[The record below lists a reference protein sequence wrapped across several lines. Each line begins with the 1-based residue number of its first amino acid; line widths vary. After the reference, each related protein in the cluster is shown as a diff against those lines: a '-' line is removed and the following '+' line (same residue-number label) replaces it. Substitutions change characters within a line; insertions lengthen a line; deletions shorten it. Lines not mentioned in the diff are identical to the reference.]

1 MKELV
6 EYIVTALV
14 DEPEAVQVTEERRG
28 ESVLLRVRVAEGE
41 TGKVIGRQ
49 GRVIQAI
56 RALVKVAAVREG
68 VHADLQLDRS
78 PEETRQP

>member
-14 DEPEAVQVTEERRG
+14 DEPEAVEVTEERRG
-28 ESVLLRVRVAEGE
+28 DSVLLRIKVADGE

-49 GRVIQAI
+49 GRIIQAI

-68 VHADLQLDRS
+68 VRADLQLDRPAQVAT
-78 PEETRQP
+78 PE

>member
-6 EYIVTALV
+6 EYIVSALV
-14 DEPEAVQVTEERRG
+14 DEPEAVQITEERHG
-28 ESVLLRVRVAEGE
+28 DSVVVRVRVAQAE

-56 RALVKVAAVREG
+56 RSLVKVAAVREG
-68 VHADLQLDRS
+68 VHADVQLDRS
-78 PEETRQP
+78 AEEGR

>member
-6 EYIVTALV
+6 EYIVSALV
-14 DEPEAVQVTEERRG
+14 DEPEAVQVTEERHG
-28 ESVLLRVRVAEGE
+28 DSVVVRVRVAQGE

-56 RALVKVAAVREG
+56 RSLVKVAAVREG
-68 VHADLQLDRS
+68 VHADVQLDRS
-78 PEETRQP
+78 AEEGR

>member
-14 DEPEAVQVTEERRG
+14 DEPDAVQVIEERRG
-28 ESVLLRVRVAEGE
+28 DNVLLRVKVAEGE

-68 VHADLQLDRS
+68 VRADLQLDR
-78 PEETRQP
+78 PAEGER

>member
-6 EYIVTALV
+6 EYIVSALV
-14 DEPEAVQVTEERRG
+14 DEPEAVQITEERHG
-28 ESVLLRVRVAEGE
+28 DSVVVRVRVAQGE

-56 RALVKVAAVREG
+56 RSLVKVAAGREG
-68 VHADLQLDRS
+68 VHADVQLDRS
-78 PEETRQP
+78 AEEGR

>member
-6 EYIVTALV
+6 EYIVSALV
-14 DEPEAVQVTEERRG
+14 DEPEAVQITEERHG
-28 ESVLLRVRVAEGE
+28 DSVVVRVRVAQGE

-56 RALVKVAAVREG
+56 RSLVKVAAVREG
-68 VHADLQLDRS
+68 VHADVQLDRS
-78 PEETRQP
+78 AEEGR

>member
-6 EYIVTALV
+6 EYIVSALV
-14 DEPEAVQVTEERRG
+14 DEPEAVQITEERHG
-28 ESVLLRVRVAEGE
+28 DSVVVRVRVAQGE

-56 RALVKVAAVREG
+56 RSLVKVAAVREG
-68 VHADLQLDRS
+68 VHADVQLDRS
-78 PEETRQP
+78 PQQGR